1 MNQNTIKAQMHVNLI
16 IPTYDRVQALKDC
29 VQSIMKSTYEDKS
42 IIVVIDGNRQMI
54 NELIDEPIAVRF
66 SPQRKDWIWNMNR
79 ALNSFI
85 SDGII
90 YASDD
95 IVFQPDCISIAV
107 KALQERFSDG
117 DGLVAFKWKGI
128 ENESPAFGLM
138 GRKFIERF
146 PERAVFCPDYIH
158 YASDSELKRF
168 AVSIGKFHFC
178 REALITHKAPKD
190 NTYRLAREFRSK
202 DDRLYY
208 RERPAKGY
216 LWGKNFGLVREKA
229 RQT

>member
-1 MNQNTIKAQMHVNLI
+1 MHVNLI
-16 IPTYDRVQALKDC
+16 IPTYDRPQMLKDC
-29 VQSIMKSTYEDKS
+29 IQSIIKSTYEDKS

-54 NELIDEPIAVRF
+54 NELIDEPIAIIF
-66 SPQRKDWIWNMNR
+66 NPQRKDWIWNMNR

-85 SDGII
+85 ADGII

-107 KALQERFSDG
+107 KALKERFPDG
-117 DGLVAFKWKGI
+117 DGLVTFKWTGV
-128 ENESPAFGLM
+128 ELVESSAFGLM

-158 YASDSELKRF
+158 YASDTELKKF

-178 REALITHKAPKD
+178 REALITHKSPKD
-190 NTYRLAREFRSK
+190 NTYRLAHEFRSH
-202 DDRLYY
+202 DAELYY
-208 RERPAKGY
+208 RGRPAKGY
-216 LWGKNFGLVREKA
+216 LWGKNFGLVTKKA
-229 RQT
+229 IQP